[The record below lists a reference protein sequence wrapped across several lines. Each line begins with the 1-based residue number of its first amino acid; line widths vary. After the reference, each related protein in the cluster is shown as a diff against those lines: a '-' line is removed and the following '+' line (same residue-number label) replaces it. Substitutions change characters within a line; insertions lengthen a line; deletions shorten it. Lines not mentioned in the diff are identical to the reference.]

1 MVITGWMGGIIRQNP
16 TDEEEQGDMVHVGQP
31 PDRRENVDQLKD
43 DISTEEAWMHQGPDT
58 LK

>member
-16 TDEEEQGDMVHVGQP
+16 TDEEEQGDMVQVGQP

-43 DISTEEAWMHQGPDT
+43 DISTEEA
-58 LK
+58 

>member
-43 DISTEEAWMHQGPDT
+43 DISTEEA
-58 LK
+58 